1 MILDALVGLY
11 ERLAEREEV
20 AAEGWCKAKVS
31 YAVNLSEEGRI
42 TGILPM
48 KTEADRGK
56 KKVWVPVSLMVPEMV
71 TRSSGVA
78 ANFLCDNSK
87 YILGIDAN
95 GTSPR
100 VLECFQASRERHLKL
115 LNGIGGRMA
124 HAICLFFETWDPEDA
139 EQDPV
144 IREKWQEVTDGGNLI
159 FVMGM
164 DYARRIHGSE
174 RPGKRAWREW
184 ERERRGVYL
193 VTGERDRISRSR
205 PGNQKGCLGARVQ
218 RAALVSFNAP
228 SFESYGK
235 EQSYNAPVGKYEELA
250 YTTALNYLS
259 TKENM

>member
-100 VLECFQASRERHLKL
+100 VPGVLSGIKGTAFEAS
-115 LNGIGGRMA
+115 
-124 HAICLFFETWDPEDA
+124 
-139 EQDPV
+139 
-144 IREKWQEVTDGGNLI
+144 
-159 FVMGM
+159 
-164 DYARRIHGSE
+164 
-174 RPGKRAWREW
+174 
-184 ERERRGVYL
+184 
-193 VTGERDRISRSR
+193 ERDRGQNG
-205 PGNQKGCLGARVQ
+205 PCHLFV
-218 RAALVSFNAP
+218 F
-228 SFESYGK
+228 
-235 EQSYNAPVGKYEELA
+235 
-250 YTTALNYLS
+250 
-259 TKENM
+259 

>member
-124 HAICLFFETWDPEDA
+124 PWPSGLFFESLGSGGGRTGSCNKGKMAGGHRWRESDLCHGNGLCPGGSMDQRGLGKEPGENGNGNAGSLPGHRGTDRDR
-139 EQDPV
+139 QDP
-144 IREKWQEVTDGGNLI
+144 
-159 FVMGM
+159 
-164 DYARRIHGSE
+164 
-174 RPGKRAWREW
+174 PGDQRSAW
-184 ERERRGVYL
+184 
-193 VTGERDRISRSR
+193 S
-205 PGNQKGCLGARVQ
+205 PVQ
-218 RAALVSFNAP
+218 RGSAGVL
-228 SFESYGK
+228 
-235 EQSYNAPVGKYEELA
+235 
-250 YTTALNYLS
+250 
-259 TKENM
+259 

>member
-87 YILGIDAN
+87 YILGSMRMGQVPGSWSA
-95 GTSPR
+95 
-100 VLECFQASRERHLKL
+100 FRHQG
-115 LNGIGGRMA
+115 NGI
-124 HAICLFFETWDPEDA
+124 
-139 EQDPV
+139 
-144 IREKWQEVTDGGNLI
+144 
-159 FVMGM
+159 
-164 DYARRIHGSE
+164 
-174 RPGKRAWREW
+174 
-184 ERERRGVYL
+184 
-193 VTGERDRISRSR
+193 
-205 PGNQKGCLGARVQ
+205 
-218 RAALVSFNAP
+218 
-228 SFESYGK
+228 
-235 EQSYNAPVGKYEELA
+235 
-250 YTTALNYLS
+250 
-259 TKENM
+259 

>member
-124 HAICLFFETWDPEDA
+124 HAICLFFETWDPEEA

-164 DYARRIHGSE
+164 DYAQEDPWIREAWEKSLE
-174 RPGKRAWREW
+174 R
-184 ERERRGVYL
+184 
-193 VTGERDRISRSR
+193 
-205 PGNQKGCLGARVQ
+205 
-218 RAALVSFNAP
+218 
-228 SFESYGK
+228 
-235 EQSYNAPVGKYEELA
+235 
-250 YTTALNYLS
+250 
-259 TKENM
+259 M

>member
-11 ERLAEREEV
+11 ERLAERGEV

-87 YILGIDAN
+87 YILGIDAE

-124 HAICLFFETWDPEDA
+124 HAICLFFETWDPEEA

-144 IREKWQEVTDGGNLI
+144 IKEKWQEVTDGGNLI

-164 DYARRIHGSE
+164 DYAQEDPWIREAWEKSLERMRRREHRES
-174 RPGKRAWREW
+174 AW
-184 ERERRGVYL
+184 
-193 VTGERDRISRSR
+193 S
-205 PGNQKGCLGARVQ
+205 PGNGPDRQDPPGDQRSAWSTVQ
-218 RAALVSFNAP
+218 RGSAGVL
-228 SFESYGK
+228 
-235 EQSYNAPVGKYEELA
+235 
-250 YTTALNYLS
+250 
-259 TKENM
+259 

>member
-100 VLECFQASRERHLKL
+100 VLECL
-115 LNGIGGRMA
+115 
-124 HAICLFFETWDPEDA
+124 
-139 EQDPV
+139 
-144 IREKWQEVTDGGNLI
+144 
-159 FVMGM
+159 
-164 DYARRIHGSE
+164 
-174 RPGKRAWREW
+174 
-184 ERERRGVYL
+184 
-193 VTGERDRISRSR
+193 DRKS
-205 PGNQKGCLGARVQ
+205 V
-218 RAALVSFNAP
+218 V
-228 SFESYGK
+228 
-235 EQSYNAPVGKYEELA
+235 
-250 YTTALNYLS
+250 
-259 TKENM
+259 